1 MMNFRAWL
9 LVACVSLGA
18 CSQHGPGDMRA
29 TMVEPEAGEAETP
42 ANAQQPASGLMS
54 LFSQASSPAPL
65 TTAQPPSVALASA
78 QSFQQTS
85 PEMIPGE
92 FTAYNAPLPPLRPDF
107 GDRLAATAEET
118 QMASEMLQPP
128 RASWLSALTGAFT
141 PREAA
146 VEPEEPNNAAQG
158 QEQAHER
165 ARAASLVAFEHK
177 EAGVP
182 MPERPAAR
190 NRRANEAP
198 VAITFTPANLQVAG
212 VTAPPVRADGG
223 PRWRAAYDEV
233 ETDCFPTRLRQALEQ
248 IGAHFN
254 SEVLVTSG
262 RRTTGRTGSLHR
274 TCMAA
279 DIRVVG
285 VEPREVARV
294 ARTIPGVNGVGTYR
308 HVALTHVDVREE
320 RLAWRW

>member
-29 TMVEPEAGEAETP
+29 AMVEPEGGEAET
-42 ANAQQPASGLMS
+42 AVSTQQPVSGLS
-54 LFSQASSPAPL
+54 ALFSQASSPAPL

-78 QSFQQTS
+78 QSFQPTS

-141 PREAA
+141 PRETA
-146 VEPEEPNNAAQG
+146 VEQEEPNNAAQA
-158 QEQAHER
+158 QAHER

-190 NRRANEAP
+190 NRGANEAP
-198 VAITFTPANLQVAG
+198 VVITFTPANLQVAG
-212 VTAPPVRADGG
+212 VTAPPLRADGG

-285 VEPREVARV
+285 VAPEEVARV
-294 ARTIPGVNGVGTYR
+294 ARTIPGVNGVGAYR
-308 HVALTHVDVREE
+308 HVALTHVDVRDE